1 VSLLGPLF
9 GRRSLAPPALR
20 LLTRPGCHL
29 CEDMKARVGPLVARL
44 GGTLVEV
51 DVDADPALSQRFG
64 REIPVLL
71 DAEGRVV
78 AKLRDPAERIAK
90 RLGA

>member
-1 VSLLGPLF
+1 VSRLARLF
-9 GRRSLAPPALR
+9 GRRGPAPPGLR

-29 CEDMKARVGPLVARL
+29 CEEMKAKVAPLVARL
-44 GGTLVEV
+44 GGTLAEV
-51 DVDADPALSQRFG
+51 DVDADPALSERFG
-64 REIPVLL
+64 LEIPVLL

-78 AKLRDPAERIAK
+78 AKLRDPVERIAK